1 MDIARTS
8 IVEINAAGSRH
19 VPKNRLFKA
28 EPNGARMPKREKGAV
43 HDGALYLKRF
53 NCRILRVLPTI
64 PVVDVSPH
72 AILLNAVAFLDRTF
86 ELIAVAGYAVEIIIS
101 ELAPLLFDLTF
112 ELLPI
117 SFDAVPVH
125 DGDLLSLSF

>member
-1 MDIARTS
+1 M
-8 IVEINAAGSRH
+8 
-19 VPKNRLFKA
+19 
-28 EPNGARMPKREKGAV
+28 
-43 HDGALYLKRF
+43 
-53 NCRILRVLPTI
+53 PTI

>member
-1 MDIARTS
+1 M
-8 IVEINAAGSRH
+8 
-19 VPKNRLFKA
+19 
-28 EPNGARMPKREKGAV
+28 
-43 HDGALYLKRF
+43 
-53 NCRILRVLPTI
+53 PTI

-72 AILLNAVAFLDRTF
+72 SILLNAVAFLDRTF

-125 DGDLLSLSF
+125 DGDLLSLSFRITVVVAVRFRCR

>member
-1 MDIARTS
+1 MS
-8 IVEINAAGSRH
+8 
-19 VPKNRLFKA
+19 
-28 EPNGARMPKREKGAV
+28 
-43 HDGALYLKRF
+43 
-53 NCRILRVLPTI
+53 TI

-101 ELAPLLFDLTF
+101 ELAPLLLDLTF

-117 SFDAVPVH
+117 SFDAIPVH
-125 DGDLLSLSF
+125 DGDLLSLSFRITVVWLSGSAAGKRACL